1 MMPGEENINELDVYN
16 RGNFENKKAISL
28 GKCSRYY
35 LLLLG
40 SASCK
45 FISLFLLG
53 NTKNDIGLLGFC
65 SILKTFNF
73 IQSIIIYFGYIIFGI
88 IFLYFK
94 EVKKVELNFIKRR
107 RATKVNL
114 MKTIESKEKS
124 INNKIK
130 LILLCFVFV
139 IHIETKKILYNEG
152 FQFFNFWIIEIIFV
166 LHFMKRYFIMDFYKH
181 HKVSIIFNISVCSIL
196 LIIASLLP
204 SSLMGDNS
212 GNAYQNIE
220 IKLGSKFYSILFIF
234 IFLVLS
240 CVYSFTRVYSKI
252 LMQIKFISPYKI
264 ILIIGIFGFII
275 SIIASIVSYK
285 INYIDNFY
293 NFFSSMRNVLNGE
306 KPYKFWVEI
315 FCIYPLYSFAG
326 FMEITFEIFTIYYL
340 NAFYVLAANTLYFFI
355 AELIIFMLN
364 ISSDGLKIVHF
375 VITELTEIFAFLGFM
390 VYLEIIEL
398 NFCGLNEN
406 IKRRIMEK
414 GEREF
419 RTLSEFS
426 EFDINKEINNDED
439 DYCELDKKEYIPPY
453 RNI

>member
-1 MMPGEENINELDVYN
+1 M
-16 RGNFENKKAISL
+16 
-28 GKCSRYY
+28 RY
-35 LLLLG
+35 
-40 SASCK
+40 
-45 FISLFLLG
+45 
-53 NTKNDIGLLGFC
+53 
-65 SILKTFNF
+65 
-73 IQSIIIYFGYIIFGI
+73 
-88 IFLYFK
+88 
-94 EVKKVELNFIKRR
+94 
-107 RATKVNL
+107 
-114 MKTIESKEKS
+114 
-124 INNKIK
+124 
-130 LILLCFVFV
+130 
-139 IHIETKKILYNEG
+139 
-152 FQFFNFWIIEIIFV
+152 
-166 LHFMKRYFIMDFYKH
+166 
-181 HKVSIIFNISVCSIL
+181 
-196 LIIASLLP
+196 
-204 SSLMGDNS
+204 
-212 GNAYQNIE
+212 
-220 IKLGSKFYSILFIF
+220 
-234 IFLVLS
+234 
-240 CVYSFTRVYSKI
+240 
-252 LMQIKFISPYKI
+252 
-264 ILIIGIFGFII
+264 
-275 SIIASIVSYK
+275 
-285 INYIDNFY
+285 
-293 NFFSSMRNVLNGE
+293 VLNGE

>member
-1 MMPGEENINELDVYN
+1 
-16 RGNFENKKAISL
+16 
-28 GKCSRYY
+28 
-35 LLLLG
+35 
-40 SASCK
+40 
-45 FISLFLLG
+45 
-53 NTKNDIGLLGFC
+53 
-65 SILKTFNF
+65 
-73 IQSIIIYFGYIIFGI
+73 
-88 IFLYFK
+88 
-94 EVKKVELNFIKRR
+94 
-107 RATKVNL
+107 
-114 MKTIESKEKS
+114 
-124 INNKIK
+124 
-130 LILLCFVFV
+130 
-139 IHIETKKILYNEG
+139 
-152 FQFFNFWIIEIIFV
+152 
-166 LHFMKRYFIMDFYKH
+166 MKRYFIMDFYKH

-439 DYCELDKKEYIPPY
+439 DYCELDKKEYNPPY

>member
-1 MMPGEENINELDVYN
+1 MMPREEHINEFNYYDGIN
-16 RGNFENKKAISL
+16 IKNKKIITL

-40 SASCK
+40 SASFK

-53 NTKNDIGLLGFC
+53 NTKNDIGLFGFC
-65 SILKTFNF
+65 SVLTNFNF

-94 EVKKVELNFIKRR
+94 DVKKVELDLVKRR
-107 RATKVNL
+107 IETLLNSTK
-114 MKTIESKEKS
+114 TTEEKEKS
-124 INNKIK
+124 KSNKVK
-130 LILLCFVFV
+130 LILLCLIFV
-139 IHIETKKILYNEG
+139 IHIETKKILYVEG

-166 LHFMKRYFIMDFYKH
+166 LHFMRKYFIMDFYKH
-181 HKVSIIFNISVCSIL
+181 HKVSIIFNILFCSIL

-204 SSLMGDNS
+204 SSLLGDNS

-220 IKLGSKFYSILFIF
+220 AKLGSKLYSILFIF

-240 CVYSFTRVYSKI
+240 CIYSFTRVYSKI

-264 ILIIGIFGFII
+264 ILIIGIFGCII
-275 SIIASIVSYK
+275 CIIASIVSYFIK
-285 INYIDNFY
+285 YPDNFNDY
-293 NFFSSMRNVLNGE
+293 FSSMRKVLNGQ

-315 FCIYPLYSFAG
+315 FCTYPLYSFAG

-340 NAFYVLAANTLYFFI
+340 NPFYVLASNTLYFFI
-355 AELIIFMLN
+355 SELIIFFLN
-364 ISSDGLKIVHF
+364 LSSDRLKIVHF
-375 VITELTEIFAFLGFM
+375 LITELTEIFAFLGFM
-390 VYLEIIEL
+390 VYLEILEL

-419 RTLSEFS
+419 KNLSES
-426 EFDINKEINNDED
+426 NQNNKDIIYYDEED
-439 DYCELDKKEYIPPY
+439 CRELEEKEYIPSY